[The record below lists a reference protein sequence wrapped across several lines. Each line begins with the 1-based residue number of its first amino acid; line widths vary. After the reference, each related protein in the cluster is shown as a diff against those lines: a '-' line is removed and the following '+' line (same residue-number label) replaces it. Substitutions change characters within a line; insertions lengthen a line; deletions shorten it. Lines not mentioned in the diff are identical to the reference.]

1 MSKTCWT
8 PGTFT
13 SQEDEKDFW
22 KVFKTSKIIM
32 KMHLFVEIL
41 EIRKVWN
48 VNQNLRIGVIN
59 GQISP
64 TQYVATGFIVK
75 FRAWRRLVFNRHW
88 SVQDDAKTYLILS
101 SLKDKEERKMTVVL
115 VFVVRW
121 RRWHFMFPRFIYHHF
136 WDYEIEFY
144 MFSYSLFFTQFSI
157 PIFGPEWSYVN
168 VKNKKTE
175 SSLCHTQGGCY
186 SDVRAWGGNRHA
198 QRPWTSGRSLS
209 CTIRAT
215 VNTKEKWCKQQP
227 SFSQCVVDLEPPRDE
242 EDH

>member
-1 MSKTCWT
+1 MEATC
-8 PGTFT
+8 F
-13 SQEDEKDFW
+13 
-22 KVFKTSKIIM
+22 
-32 KMHLFVEIL
+32 
-41 EIRKVWN
+41 
-48 VNQNLRIGVIN
+48 
-59 GQISP
+59 
-64 TQYVATGFIVK
+64 QYA
-75 FRAWRRLVFNRHW
+75 LV
-88 SVQDDAKTYLILS
+88 SVQDDAKIHLILS

-121 RRWHFMFPRFIYHHF
+121 RRWYFMFPRFIYHHF
-136 WDYEIEFY
+136 WEYEIEFY
-144 MFSYSLFFTQFSI
+144 MFSYSLFFTSI
-157 PIFGPEWSYVN
+157 FKSNFWTRMDLCEC
-168 VKNKKTE
+168 KEQKTE

>member
-1 MSKTCWT
+1 
-8 PGTFT
+8 
-13 SQEDEKDFW
+13 
-22 KVFKTSKIIM
+22 
-32 KMHLFVEIL
+32 MHLFVEIL
-41 EIRKVWN
+41 VILKVWN

-59 GQISP
+59 GQINP
-64 TQYVATGFIVK
+64 TQYATTGFIVK
-75 FRAWRRLVFNRHW
+75 FRAWRRLVFNTHW
-88 SVQDDAKTYLILS
+88 SVQDDAKIHLILS

-121 RRWHFMFPRFIYHHF
+121 RRWYFMFPRFMYHHF
-136 WDYEIEFY
+136 WEYEIEFY
-144 MFSYSLFFTQFSI
+144 MFSYSLFFTSI
-157 PIFGPEWSYVN
+157 FKSKFWTRMDLCER
-168 VKNKKTE
+168 KEQKTE